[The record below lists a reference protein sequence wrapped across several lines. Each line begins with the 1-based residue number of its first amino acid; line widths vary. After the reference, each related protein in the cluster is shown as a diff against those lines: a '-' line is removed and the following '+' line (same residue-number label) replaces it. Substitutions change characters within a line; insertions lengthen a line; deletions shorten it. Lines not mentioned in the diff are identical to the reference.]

1 MNRFPTAGHLCS
13 WAGVCPGNNESA
25 GKRRSEKTRNGNK
38 TLKSI
43 LVECA
48 QAASKHKDSFFYS
61 QYQRIAIKRGKQRA
75 KMAVA
80 HSMLIAIYYMIKED
94 KELGADYY
102 NQFNTEKKAN
112 SYIKKLKE
120 LGYDVQINAQAS

>member
-1 MNRFPTAGHLCS
+1 MSRFPTAGHLCS
-13 WAGVCPGNNESA
+13 WAGLCPVNNESA
-25 GKRRSEKTRNGNK
+25 GKRRSGKTRKGNK

-48 QAASKHKDSFFYS
+48 GSATKNRNSFLHS
-61 QYQRIAIKRGKQRA
+61 QYERIAIRRGKKRA
-75 KMAVA
+75 KLAVA

-94 KELGADYY
+94 KEYQDLGSDFY
-102 NQFNTEKKAN
+102 NKFNKEKKAN

-120 LGYDVQINAQAS
+120 LGYNVQLVA